1 MIKTLAGCVREYR
14 LPAVLSPVFVAL
26 EVIMEVLIPLVMA
39 RLIDFGIDAG
49 DMNAVMKYG
58 MILVLCAVLSLAFG
72 VASSTVASTASV
84 GFAKNLR
91 KDMFYNVQRFSFS
104 NIDKFSAASIIT
116 RLTTDVNN
124 VQNAFM
130 MIIRIAARCP
140 LMLIFS
146 VVMALS
152 INVEI
157 TLIFLAVMP
166 VLALIL
172 FGIIKIAY
180 PMFEKIFRTYDKLNN
195 VVRENIRGIRVVKAY
210 VREDHEISKFK
221 GISDKIFRDF
231 SKAEKIVAFNAPVM
245 QLAVYTCMIG
255 ASWLGAKLI
264 VGGSLTTGELVS
276 IITYAIQIL
285 MSLMMLSMIF
295 VMLTMARASAER
307 DYEILIEEP
316 DIADGENP
324 VTEVA
329 DGSIEFRNVDF
340 SYAGD
345 RDKLCL
351 SNVNL
356 EIKSGDVI
364 GIVGGT
370 GSSKSTLVQLIP
382 RLYDVT
388 GGEVLVGGVNVRD
401 YDMHALRNSVSMVL
415 QKNVLFSGTVNE
427 NMRWGDPEASQE
439 DIIRA
444 CETAQAD
451 EFVSDFPKG
460 YETFIDQGGTNV
472 SGGQRQRLCI
482 ARALLKKPKIIIM
495 DDSTSAV
502 DTATDA
508 KIRKAF
514 RDDIPDTT
522 KIIIAQRISS
532 VEHADKIIV
541 LDGGKINGMG
551 THEELLE
558 SNEIYRE
565 AYTSQMKGGM
575 GLGLGE

>member
-14 LPAVLSPVFVAL
+14 LPAVLSPVFVSL

-210 VREDHEISKFK
+210 VREEHEISKFK

-316 DIADGENP
+316 VIANCENP

-356 EIKSGDVI
+356 KIESGEVI

-482 ARALLKKPKIIIM
+482 ARALLK
-495 DDSTSAV
+495 
-502 DTATDA
+502 
-508 KIRKAF
+508 
-514 RDDIPDTT
+514 
-522 KIIIAQRISS
+522 
-532 VEHADKIIV
+532 
-541 LDGGKINGMG
+541 
-551 THEELLE
+551 
-558 SNEIYRE
+558 
-565 AYTSQMKGGM
+565 
-575 GLGLGE
+575 

>member
-1 MIKTLAGCVREYR
+1 MIKTLAGCVREYKF
-14 LPAVLSPVFVAL
+14 PAIMSPVFVTL
-26 EVIMEVLIPLVMA
+26 EVIMDVLIPLVMA
-39 RLIDFGIDAG
+39 KLIDFGIDAG

-58 MILVLCAVLSLAFG
+58 MILVLCAVLTMTFG
-72 VASSTVASTASV
+72 VASSTVASVASV

-91 KDMFYNVQRFSFS
+91 KDMFDNVQRFSFS

-140 LMLIFS
+140 LMLVFS

-152 INVEI
+152 INVKI
-157 TLIFLAVMP
+157 TMVFIAVIP
-166 VLALIL
+166 VLTVIL
-172 FGIIKIAY
+172 FGIIKIAF
-180 PMFEKIFRTYDKLNN
+180 PMFEKVFKTYDKLNN
-195 VVRENIRGIRVVKAY
+195 VVRENIRGVRVVKAY
-210 VREDHEISKFK
+210 VREDYEISKFK
-221 GISDKIFRDF
+221 VISDKIFRDF
-231 SKAEKIVAFNAPVM
+231 SQAEKVVAFNAPVM

-276 IITYAIQIL
+276 IITYAMQIL

-295 VMLTMARASAER
+295 VMLTLARASAER
-307 DYEILIEEP
+307 DYEILIEKP
-316 DIADGENP
+316 DIADGDNP

-345 RDKLCL
+345 MDKLCL

-356 EIKSGDVI
+356 EIKSGEVV

-388 GGEVLVGGVNVRD
+388 GGEILVGGVNVKD

-427 NMRWGDPEASQE
+427 NMRWGDPDASE
-439 DIIRA
+439 EEIIKA
-444 CETAQAD
+444 CETAQAG
-451 EFVSDFPKG
+451 EFIREFPKG
-460 YETFIDQGGTNV
+460 YETYIDQGGTNV

-502 DTATDA
+502 DTATDS

-514 RDDIPDTT
+514 REDLPDTT

-541 LDGGKINGMG
+541 LEGGMINGIG

-575 GLGLGE
+575 GLGE